1 MRSATPA
8 WLVEQDRP
16 RVGYAVL
23 LFERNGMEMA
33 QKWID
38 EQEAYNL
45 GDTGFLVCNSHETE
59 GWSRYHLRDTPAH
72 TNVSRAPRLVGWC
85 GSYNNISTHACGVWK
100 VVRVAK
106 NGRTLITETDAD
118 ETAAF
123 LDEMG
128 YPDLTEDD

>member
-1 MRSATPA
+1 
-8 WLVEQDRP
+8 
-16 RVGYAVL
+16 
-23 LFERNGMEMA
+23 MEMA

-38 EQEAYNL
+38 GQEEYSL
-45 GDTGFLVCNSHETE
+45 GDTGFLVCNSQETT
-59 GWSRYHLRDTPAH
+59 GWSCYRLRDTPAH

-100 VVRVAK
+100 VVRVAM
-106 NGRTLITETDAD
+106 NGRMLITETDAD

-123 LDEMG
+123 LEEMG